1 MIGAP
6 NHFAHEHKSAA
17 TYLDVA
23 ANDHGD
29 EKGLPVHRALRR
41 NESTEPHIAEIGPGG
56 GAAVDHLATQVAEEP
71 RPVQLT
77 LVEAPGVSS
86 TSLTD
91 AIGRFNA
98 VGSCVLVH
106 GWAQDIGRLLREPV
120 DVISAS
126 ALMHEV
132 YSYGGAYSGPHTLMR
147 TLPTVLH
154 PYGYFVYRD
163 VYAVAAPARAS
174 RAVLQFT
181 SLVAVLAH
189 VRPALPAARHP
200 FLSGHDDTTIS
211 IGILDGVGFFVE
223 TEILTTNSEDAATQ
237 LEVIEQAIGVS
248 TYPIVRLP
256 YRDLVVRAHA
266 T

>member
-1 MIGAP
+1 MMQRSGSASPAGLSRRWAHERHGGGGLRYRDRAAAAGDRGDDLVAVMIGAP

-41 NESTEPHIAEIGPGG
+41 IESTEPHIAEISPGG
-56 GAAVDHLATQVAEEP
+56 GAAVDYLATRAAEDP
-71 RPVQLT
+71 RLVRLT

-86 TSLTD
+86 ASLTD
-91 AIGRFNA
+91 AIARFNA

-132 YSYGGAYSGPHTLMR
+132 YSYGGALTATARPGHADTTEYRRARPEPVHPHRKSLCLLARPVPRPRRRLDYSEIRSAGPCG
-147 TLPTVLH
+147 P
-154 PYGYFVYRD
+154 GRD
-163 VYAVAAPARAS
+163 RQVRAEGFPAR
-174 RAVLQFT
+174 
-181 SLVAVLAH
+181 LAC
-189 VRPALPAARHP
+189 PPPSSSA
-200 FLSGHDDTTIS
+200 
-211 IGILDGVGFFVE
+211 
-223 TEILTTNSEDAATQ
+223 Q
-237 LEVIEQAIGVS
+237 
-248 TYPIVRLP
+248 
-256 YRDLVVRAHA
+256 
-266 T
+266 

>member
-29 EKGLPVHRALRR
+29 EKGLLVHRALQRI
-41 NESTEPHIAEIGPGG
+41 ESTEPHIVEIGPGG
-56 GAAVDHLATQVAEEP
+56 GAAVDYLATRAAEEP
-71 RPVQLT
+71 RPVRLT

-86 TSLTD
+86 ASLTD
-91 AIGRFNA
+91 AIVRFNA

-132 YSYGGAYSGPHTLMR
+132 YSYGGAYSGLHTLMR

-163 VYAVAAPARAS
+163 VYAVAAPSLHERVVQS
-174 RAVLQFT
+174 YSSQSWLQFWRMFVPHYLREGT
-181 SLVAVLAH
+181 
-189 VRPALPAARHP
+189 HP
-200 FLSGHDDTTIS
+200 YHHHDDEVVARQNSRIVPVAE
-211 IGILDGVGFFVE
+211 LD
-223 TEILTTNSEDAATQ
+223 TRCA
-237 LEVIEQAIGVS
+237 
-248 TYPIVRLP
+248 R
-256 YRDLVVRAHA
+256 
-266 T
+266 